1 MSLQLLVENAIKHGI
16 GRSKI
21 GGVIMIRSVCNANN
35 LTLSVVNSGKLKQSP
50 TQNDTGVG
58 IKNLQKRLFFNF
70 QENAMFNVSEE
81 ENQVIASIFIKNA
94 Y

>member
-1 MSLQLLVENAIKHGI
+1 MSF
-16 GRSKI
+16 
-21 GGVIMIRSVCNANN
+21 
-35 LTLSVVNSGKLKQSP
+35 P
-50 TQNDTGVG
+50 TKNDTGVG